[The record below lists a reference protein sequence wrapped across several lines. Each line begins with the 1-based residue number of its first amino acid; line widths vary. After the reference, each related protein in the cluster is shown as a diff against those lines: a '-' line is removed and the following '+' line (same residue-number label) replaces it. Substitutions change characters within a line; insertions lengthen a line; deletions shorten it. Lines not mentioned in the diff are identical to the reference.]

1 MKKRIGISIW
11 QLQHHFGDKEA
22 LRIAKQ
28 IGADSVDFSLEGKE
42 CDYRNPDS
50 LYAKGE
56 EAIIEY
62 YSELRKYAEEIGLVI
77 GQTHGKLPGFRN
89 IPEEDD
95 ALIENTRLDCLA
107 TASLGAPV
115 MIVHNATSIYLG
127 ANPDPDM
134 MQDLSLRMFKAMLPH
149 AKANGIKIATETF
162 GDAVRFSAVDFFG
175 DIVEFEKAYKA
186 VKEIDE
192 LKDYITICVDTGH
205 SNKAMR
211 YDNPTPGDVIRRL
224 GSEVTALHLNDNDTL
239 TDQHKM
245 PLSGCIDWK
254 DVLDALDEI
263 GYDGIYN
270 MELNLRHF
278 GDELKV
284 EYAEFA
290 IKVMRNLL
298 DKRENQ

>member
-11 QLQHHFGDKEA
+11 QFQHKFGDKEA

-28 IGADSVDFSLEGKE
+28 IGADSVDFSLEGSE

-56 EAIIEY
+56 EAIRAY
-62 YSELRKYAEEIGLVI
+62 YSELREYAEEIGLVI

-89 IPEEDD
+89 IPAEDE
-95 ALIENTRLDCLA
+95 ALIENTRLDCIA
-107 TASLGAPV
+107 TASLGAEV
-115 MIVHNATSIYLG
+115 MVVHNATSIYLG
-127 ANPDPDM
+127 PNPDPEL
-134 MQDLSLRMFKAMLPH
+134 MQDLSLKMFKAMLPF
-149 AKANGIKIATETF
+149 AKQNGIKIATETF

-175 DIVEFEKAYKA
+175 DINEFEKAYKA
-186 VKEIDE
+186 VKDIPE

-211 YDNPTPGDVIRRL
+211 YDNPTPADVIRRL
-224 GSEVTALHLNDNDTL
+224 GKEVTCLHLNDNDTL

-245 PLSGCIDWK
+245 PLSGCIDWEN
-254 DVLDALDEI
+254 VMNALDEI
-263 GYDGIYN
+263 GYNGIYN

-278 GDELKV
+278 GEALIVD
-284 EYAEFA
+284 YAEFA
-290 IKVMRNLL
+290 IKVMRNIL
-298 DKRENQ
+298 DKRDNK